1 MNKWIYLY
9 AGLAGIAFAS
19 ALIVV
24 SAAIAANDLG
34 GVVFGMILLIAALF
48 LPLAVFTGAVARRLD
63 VLAETGKD
71 RPTLS

>member
-9 AGLAGIAFAS
+9 AGLAGIAFAI
-19 ALIVV
+19 ALIII
-24 SAAIAANDLG
+24 SAAMAVNDLG
-34 GVVFGMILLIAALF
+34 GVAFGLILLIAVLF
-48 LPLAVFTGAVARRLD
+48 LPLAAFTGAVARRLD